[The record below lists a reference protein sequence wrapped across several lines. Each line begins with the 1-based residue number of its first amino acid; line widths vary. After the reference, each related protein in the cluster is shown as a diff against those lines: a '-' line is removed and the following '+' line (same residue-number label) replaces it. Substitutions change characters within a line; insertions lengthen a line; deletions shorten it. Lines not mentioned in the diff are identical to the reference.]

1 MTGTKKRKIMIVPGM
16 VLVFMVVGCA
26 GELTNRGRIVAQS
39 LRGEKVTIE
48 KLTEDFAK
56 YDVYYS
62 GVKPTVAE
70 SVLFCPKEGDTK
82 ITPDKWWIK
91 VKDQAELKNIAKWMN
106 TITYYHKTLPAVQ
119 LVMGPNSRLFGYV
132 YSYNFQIDSRVVSDT
147 ELIVYAP
154 MN

>member
-1 MTGTKKRKIMIVPGM
+1 MTGTKKQRIMMVTGM
-16 VLVFMVVGCA
+16 VLVFLIA
-26 GELTNRGRIVAQS
+26 GGVSEGRSRGGVVAQS
-39 LRGEKVTIE
+39 SRGERVTLE

-62 GVKPTVAE
+62 GVKPSRAV
-70 SVLFCPKEGDTK
+70 SVLFCPKDGDTTIK
-82 ITPDKWWIK
+82 PDRWWDK
-91 VKDQAELKNIAKWMN
+91 VRDQASLSNITSWMHAN
-106 TITYYHKTLPAVQ
+106 TGYGTRATVQ

-132 YSYNFQIDSRVVSDT
+132 YSFNFQIRTRVVSET

>member
-1 MTGTKKRKIMIVPGM
+1 MMGTKKQMIMM
-16 VLVFMVVGCA
+16 VAGIALVFFLAGCA
-26 GELTNRGRIVAQS
+26 SKGGDRGRVVAQS
-39 LRGEKVTIE
+39 QRGERVTLE

-62 GVKPTVAE
+62 GVKPARAI
-70 SVLFCPKEGDTK
+70 SVLFCPKDGDTT
-82 ITPDKWWIK
+82 ITPDKWWRG
-91 VKDQAELKNIAKWMN
+91 VGDQATLSKIISWMHAN
-106 TITYYHKTLPAVQ
+106 TDYVVRATVQ

-132 YSYNFQIDSRVVSDT
+132 YSFGFQIRTRVVSET